1 MKNKKGLGSLLL
13 SMVICGSL
21 LSACGGNSNTSS
33 KNSGDTEAKAK
44 VAEIVFALPS
54 FNRIPDD
61 LSKVTNAINAITTEK
76 IGVKVDFRLF
86 GPADYAQKV
95 NLALQSG
102 RRWISSPPSDNSPT
116 MYPRARWLRSKSC
129 LPNTAKS

>member
-1 MKNKKGLGSLLL
+1 M

-21 LSACGGNSNTSS
+21 LSACGGNSNTTSEG
-33 KNSGDTEAKAK
+33 SGNTEAKAK

-102 RRWISSPPSDNSPT
+102 EKNGRLHHARTVLQLCVQESGGSARRAAS
-116 MYPRARWLRSKSC
+116 RAW
-129 LPNTAKS
+129 